1 MIQDRPTNQTK
12 TSQAALRFTE
22 VRKSFGKKLI
32 LSGLDFEVQPGDFT
46 VLLGPNGAGKSTS
59 ISLANGLL
67 SPDHGKIEIFGFT
80 SGTLAARGLMG
91 YVPQEPA
98 FPAHVRAIDLIE
110 FSGAHAHKSRDLK
123 SLTMELEMQ
132 SFLKLPVRHLSG
144 GQKRVVSVACA
155 FALGT
160 PLVIL
165 DEPTTGLDIEMRQRV
180 WQLLTKY
187 REQGGA
193 ILMTTHYLAE
203 AEALAGR
210 IVVLAAGAVV
220 HSGTPAEIKR
230 RYGYKRI
237 QFTSSQAPPTPWSA
251 RPLEGHGRWSL
262 DSGDPDK
269 ALKELVAWGQASD
282 IDVAPLALE
291 DVFLR
296 LIGRPN

>member
-1 MIQDRPTNQTK
+1 MVLT
-12 TSQAALRFTE
+12 
-22 VRKSFGKKLI
+22 
-32 LSGLDFEVQPGDFT
+32 GLDFEVQPGDFT

-67 SPDHGKIEIFGFT
+67 RPDQGKIEIFGFA
-80 SGTLAARGLMG
+80 SGSLAARGAMG

-98 FPAHVRAIDLIE
+98 FPAHVRAIDLIK
-110 FSGAHAHKSRDLK
+110 FSAAHSHKSRDLK
-123 SLTMELEMQ
+123 SLIADLEMK
-132 SFLKLPVRHLSG
+132 SFLHLPVRHLSG
-144 GQKRVVSVACA
+144 GQKRLVSVACA
-155 FALGT
+155 FSLGT

-180 WQLLTKY
+180 WQLLTRY
-187 REQGGA
+187 REEGGA

-210 IVVLAAGAVV
+210 IVVLAAGAVM
-220 HSGTPAEIKR
+220 HSGSPAEIKR

-237 QFTSSQAPPTPWSA
+237 QFTSNQVPPAHWSA
-251 RPLEGHGRWSL
+251 HALEGDFRWSL
-262 DSGDPDK
+262 DSGDPD
-269 ALKELVAWGQASD
+269 LVLREIVAWGMASD

>member
-1 MIQDRPTNQTK
+1 VIHNN
-12 TSQAALRFTE
+12 QAALRFTG
-22 VRKSFGKKLI
+22 VRKSFGKKLV

-67 SPDHGKIEIFGFT
+67 SPDQGTIEIFGFT
-80 SGTLAARGLMG
+80 SGTLKARAAMG

-98 FPAHVRAIDLIE
+98 FPAHVRAIDLLE
-110 FSGAHAHKSRDLK
+110 FSAAHSQTSGDMKALIKDLEI
-123 SLTMELEMQ
+123 S
-132 SFLKLPVRHLSG
+132 SFLQLPVRHLSG
-144 GQKRVVSVACA
+144 GQKRLVSVGCA
-155 FALGT
+155 FALGA

-180 WQLLTKY
+180 WRLLEKY
-187 REQGGA
+187 REGGGA

-210 IVVLAAGAVV
+210 IVVLAAGTVL
-220 HSGTPAEIKR
+220 HSGSPAEIKR

-237 QFTSSQAPPTPWSA
+237 QFTASQTPPTPWSA
-251 RPLEGHGRWSL
+251 RALQGHGRWSL

-269 ALKELVAWGQASD
+269 ALTEILAWGHASD